1 MALPGPRLIKLLAPL
16 LAFGATLLAILAIN
30 GSGAPSASPPMS
42 SGSDGSGVAVG
53 STDARIRALQSALR
67 SEPKNPN
74 GYASLG
80 NAYLQKSRDSGDSA
94 YYRRAQ
100 VAFSEA
106 LNQAPRNAGALAGMG
121 TLALARHD
129 FRGGLRYGKAALA
142 EAPGV
147 ARVYGVIVD
156 AQVELGRY
164 DDAARSLQRMV
175 DLKPN
180 LDSYARVSYF
190 RELNGDLDGAL
201 EAMKLA
207 VSAGGDVAENVAYVQ
222 TLLGNLEFERGR
234 LGSARRSYRTALVRF
249 PGYPAAEAGLAKLEA
264 ARGDLAGAI
273 TRYRGLI
280 PRAPVPEYV
289 VALGEAELAAGRARA
304 ARAHFALVAEQ
315 YRLMQ
320 RNGENTDTEAALFEA
335 THGKSSRAV
344 KLGRRGYA
352 AAPSV
357 RSADSLGWALT
368 SAGRPDRGLAFA
380 QRALRLGSK
389 DPSFLYHAGIAA
401 RDAGREQLARKYLT
415 RALEATPHFSPLHAP
430 RARRAL
436 RELAAG

>member
-16 LAFGATLLAILAIN
+16 LAFGATLLAIVLIN
-30 GSGAPSASPPMS
+30 GSGASPGSPPIS
-42 SGSDGSGVAVG
+42 SGAGGFGAAAG

-67 SEPKNPN
+67 SDPKNPN

-80 NAYLQKSRDSGDSA
+80 NAYLQKTRDSADSS

-100 VAFSEA
+100 LAFGEA

-129 FRGGLRYGKAALA
+129 FRGGLRYGRAALA

-164 DDAARSLQRMV
+164 AQAERSLQRMV

-190 RELNGDLDGAL
+190 RELHGDLGGSL
-201 EAMKLA
+201 EAMRLA
-207 VSAGGDVAENVAYVQ
+207 VSSGGDVTENIAYVQ

-234 LGSARRSYRTALVRF
+234 LGSTRRAYRTALVRF

-264 ARGDLAGAI
+264 ARGDLPGAI
-273 TRYRGLI
+273 ARYRRLVA
-280 PRAPVPEYV
+280 RVPLPEHV
-289 VALGEAELAAGRARA
+289 IALGEAELAAGRTRA
-304 ARAHFALVAEQ
+304 ARDDFALVAVQ
-315 YRLMQ
+315 QRLLGQ
-320 RNGENTDTEAALFEA
+320 NGVNTDAELALFEA
-335 THGKSSRAV
+335 THGSPSQALE
-344 KLGRRGYA
+344 LGRRA
-352 AAPSV
+352 WTAAPSV

-368 SAGRPDRGLAFA
+368 RAGRPDRGLAFA

-389 DPSFLYHAGIAA
+389 DPFFLYHAGIAA
-401 RDAGREQLARKYLT
+401 RDAGRYQLARDYLA
-415 RALEATPHFSPLHAP
+415 RALSANPRFSPLHAP
-430 RARRAL
+430 RASKAL
-436 RELAAG
+436 RELG